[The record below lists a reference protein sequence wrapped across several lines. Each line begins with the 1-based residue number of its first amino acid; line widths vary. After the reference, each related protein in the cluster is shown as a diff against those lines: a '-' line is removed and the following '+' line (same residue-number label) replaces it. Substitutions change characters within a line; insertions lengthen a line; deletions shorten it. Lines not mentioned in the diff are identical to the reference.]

1 MNIEKNY
8 STICLNMIVKN
19 EAHVILETLNNLI
32 SNVTFDYWVISDTGS
47 TDNTKEIIQHFFKE
61 KNIPGELVEHEWRDF
76 GYNRTK
82 ALECAFNK
90 TDYLFVFDADDSI
103 VGKLVIP
110 KKLLNDRY
118 DFKFGSGFTYL
129 RPLLVNNRIKWKYI
143 GVLHEYLSSEFV
155 KTYSILNGD
164 YFIHSG
170 KTGDR
175 NKDPDKYQKDAIII
189 KNAFEKEEDYG
200 LKTRYA
206 FYCAQSYRDAGNIEE
221 TLQWYLKCVEMNGW
235 AQEKFFSCIMIG
247 NIYKEKNDM
256 NNAYKFWL
264 KTIEYDNE
272 RMDGVIIASNNMVI
286 SGNFIMCNLLYN
298 KYKNYKKNLKEK
310 LFLYDY
316 LYNGQFEFDNSIAAF
331 YCNDLDGG
339 YECCKKILNEKKLNY
354 GQLIASLNNLL
365 FYKKCLELDDDNVEL
380 LNNIANLFN
389 EMQKKREEIPNSYIE
404 MWNLIWSNNTKKL
417 CKFKKT
423 TFQNSSSPKI
433 FLSFTTCKRF
443 DLFTKTM
450 NSILNQWTDIE
461 KVDYWFCVDDNSTED
476 DRINMKKLYSWV
488 DYYMKD
494 LGEKGHMKSM
504 NIIWNKIKELKP
516 TYWIHIEDD
525 FIFFEK
531 MNYIEKAIEGLETLK
546 SNNVKQVLFNINYS
560 EIINEYNNHGHIYL
574 DNNFALQD
582 YKEGNFPYPNCHY
595 WPHFSFRPSMID
607 VECILKMGDF
617 YTDLPFFERQYA
629 NKWFNNGYR
638 SAFFDKI
645 TNIHIGR
652 LTSEINNPNKL
663 NAYRL
668 NNENQ
673 FTDKDVV
680 CNKINLNYNENIS
693 LDIQEIKKNVLDIN
707 YIIKVI
713 NLNKR
718 LDRKNQ
724 TIENFIKE
732 KIENYEFVEAIDGFT
747 IEPTLEIKKL
757 FEGNDFNYRKGVI
770 GCALTHLQLW
780 KELLDDEINDYYV
793 IMEDDCKLI
802 NNFKI
807 VLDSIL
813 SNLQDKN
820 MVLFGYHMFDN
831 FREKYSE
838 LFKNNNECSVVPINN
853 DIFLGG
859 YFCYYINKIAAKKLI
874 DYIGINGIKYGIDY
888 IIKLMPDFIKEVYE
902 VQPQIVFSSWNENFN
917 IIDTNIQNNFE
928 AMDFSNISLPSI
940 FSFYQTDRKIYSS
953 VYETE
958 LKSDKDEVLNIMDIT
973 SDKKNLFVWR
983 EYFINAC
990 IYNINNYE
998 GSDFKEDRIKIFKG
1012 DLNNNIYISNLLEN
1026 LHIYFDLIIDDC
1038 KDGFK
1043 KSMDNFIILEK
1054 YLLIFGTYIIEN
1066 INDDDIHS
1074 LINASY
1080 FSKEYQYYLNEKY
1093 DIKNYILSKNNNI
1106 LIFKLKRNFKNNP
1119 FVFIPNL
1126 DFDGNDIFY
1135 MQGTISK
1142 IIRHAVNKIDCDG
1155 FNTVGYLKKEID
1167 FNKLTTSPYFGEK
1180 DGIFIKK
1187 YIHER
1192 QVSRN
1197 KALQFIHSFTDIEKN
1212 QKNHKKRY
1220 CFIHSCIKKEIG
1232 SVILDDLINILTSSN
1247 LINELDNIFVI
1258 NTGVSI
1264 EIDHFSN
1271 EKIKIIHFS
1280 DDIFLGENSTINII
1294 HSFSE
1299 QNPDCDILYLHT
1311 KGITHFFN
1319 EENYKKV
1326 KDWVN
1331 LMLHFLVTNYSFCF
1345 ELLND
1350 FNCIGCNYIGNEYN
1364 GIIGYIPHFSGNF
1377 WWSNTNYIKTLKKV
1391 NEIYSVKNF
1400 HLYRQQ
1406 SEEWL
1411 LSNLEKVKYYCIFH
1425 SYINHYELLFS
1436 QEKYNYYNY
1445 DLLKKEYNLQ
1455 KINNKARVKLI
1466 CNWNTSENVCKEW
1479 SDMCENNYTWKNI
1492 EITWENKNIDYYVII
1507 NKPLYNDYY
1516 DPSKTIIFQ
1525 MEPWVSD
1532 EKCNWGVKTWG
1543 EWSVPDE
1550 TKFLSVN
1557 GRKNNSHNNAFWQL
1571 GLKLPQLLDFKFE
1584 KTNKISSICSSKY
1597 FDPGHIIRIDLLKY
1611 IEEKN
1616 DLIIDIYNK
1625 DNSLKWRN
1633 YKFPV
1638 TPHKD
1643 KYKGI
1648 VNYKYYF
1655 MIENNFEENF
1665 ITEKI
1670 WEPILCECLV
1680 FYYGC
1685 PNVSKYINPLAYVE
1699 LDITDFEK
1707 CYQTI
1712 KQAIE
1717 EDWWSQR
1724 IDIIRQEKEKILNEL
1739 AFFPRIQKII
1749 EDNEINK
1756 KGNEI

>member
-1 MNIEKNY
+1 MNIEKNG

-32 SNVTFDYWVISDTGS
+32 SFISFDYWVISDTGS

-61 KNIPGELVEHEWRDF
+61 KNIPGELVEHVWQDF

-90 TDYLFVFDADDSI
+90 TDYLFIFDADDSI

-110 KKLLNDRY
+110 KILVNDRY
-118 DFKFGSGFTYL
+118 DFLFGSGFTYL
-129 RPLLVNNRIKWKYI
+129 RPLLVNNRIKWKYV

-155 KTYSILNGD
+155 KTYSVLSGD

-175 NKDPDKYQKDAIII
+175 NKDPDKYCKDAIVLQ
-189 KNAFEKEEDYG
+189 NAFEKEEDYG

-206 FYCAQSYRDAGNIEE
+206 FYCAQSYRDAGKSEE
-221 TLQWYLKCVEMNGW
+221 MLQWYLKCLEMNGW
-235 AQEKFFSCIMIG
+235 LQEKFFSCIMIG
-247 NIYKEKNDM
+247 NIYKDKNDM
-256 NNAYKFWL
+256 NNAYKYWL
-264 KTIEYDNE
+264 KTVEYDNE
-272 RMDGVIIASNNMVI
+272 RMDGVIISSNNMI
-286 SGNFIMCNLLYN
+286 ASGNFMMCNLLYN

-310 LFLYDY
+310 LFLFDY
-316 LYNGQFEFDNSIAAF
+316 LYNGQFEFNNSIAAF

-339 YECCKKILNEKKLNY
+339 YECCKKILNEKKLSY
-354 GQLIASLNNLL
+354 ELLRSTMNNLL
-365 FYKKCLELDDDNVEL
+365 FYKKSLELDNDNIEL
-380 LNNIANLFN
+380 LNSIAKLFN
-389 EMQKKREEIPNSYIE
+389 DMQKKKEVIPNSYIE
-404 MWNLIWSNNTKKL
+404 IWNLLWSNSIKKL

-450 NSILNQWTDIE
+450 NSILNQWNDIE
-461 KVDYWFCVDDNSTED
+461 KVDYWFCVDDNSTEV

-488 DYYMKD
+488 DYYMKNLD
-494 LGEKGHMKSM
+494 EKGHMKSM

-525 FIFFEK
+525 FFFFEK

-546 SNNVKQVLFNINYS
+546 SNNVKQILFNINYS
-560 EIINEYNNHGHIYL
+560 EIIIDYNNHSHINL
-574 DNNFALQD
+574 NNNFALHD
-582 YKEGNFPYPNCHY
+582 HKEGNFPYINHHY

-607 VECILKMGDF
+607 VECILKIGDF
-617 YTDLPFFERQYA
+617 STDLPFFERQYA
-629 NKWFNNGYR
+629 NKWFSNGNR

-652 LTSEINNPNKL
+652 LTSEINNPNKI
-663 NAYRL
+663 NAYIL

-673 FTDKDVV
+673 FTAKDKDVLT
-680 CNKINLNYNENIS
+680 NDTKITCNENIC
-693 LDIQEIKKNVLDIN
+693 LDIQEIKKNILDIN
-707 YIIKVI
+707 YIIKVV
-713 NLNKR
+713 NLTKR
-718 LDRKNQ
+718 LDRKKQ
-724 TIENFIKE
+724 TIDNFVKE

-747 IEPTLEIKKL
+747 IEPTLEIKNL
-757 FEGNDFNYRKGVI
+757 FKGNDFSYRKGVI

-780 KELLDDEINDYYV
+780 KELLKDEINDYYV
-793 IMEDDCKLI
+793 IMEDDCTLI
-802 NNFKI
+802 DNFKV
-807 VLDSIL
+807 VLDNII
-813 SNLQDKN
+813 SNLQNKN
-820 MVLFGYHMFDN
+820 MIIFGYHMTGQN
-831 FREKYSE
+831 REKYNE
-838 LFKNNNECSVVPINN
+838 LYINNKDYSIVPINN
-853 DIFLGG
+853 DIFIGG
-859 YFCYYINKIAAKKLI
+859 TFGYYINKVAAKKII
-874 DYIGINGIKYGIDY
+874 DYIEINGIKHGIDY
-888 IIKLMPDFIKEVYE
+888 MFKIIPDFIKDTYE
-902 VQPQIVFSSWNENFN
+902 VQPQIVFSSWNENYK
-917 IIDTNIQNNFE
+917 IIDTDIQNNFE
-928 AMDFSNISLPSI
+928 VMDFSNISLSSI
-940 FSFYQTDRKIYSS
+940 FSFYQIDIKNYYSL
-953 VYETE
+953 YENE
-958 LKSDKDEVLNIMDIT
+958 LMSDKDEILNVIDLT
-973 SDKKNLFVWR
+973 TDKKKLFVWK
-983 EYFINAC
+983 EYFMNAC
-990 IYNINNYE
+990 IYSINNYE
-998 GSDFKEDRIKIFKG
+998 GSDFNEERIKIFKG
-1012 DLNNNIYISNLLEN
+1012 DMNNKSYIYNLLEN
-1026 LHIYFDLIIDDC
+1026 LHIQFDLIIDEC
-1038 KDGFK
+1038 KEGFK
-1043 KSMDNFIILEK
+1043 KTMDNFISLEK
-1054 YLLIFGTYIIEN
+1054 YLLFFGTYIIEN
-1066 INDDDIHS
+1066 INDDDVHS
-1074 LINASY
+1074 LINGSY
-1080 FSKEYQYYLNEKY
+1080 FSTEYHYYLNEKY
-1093 DIKNYILSKNNNI
+1093 DITNHILNNINI
-1106 LIFKLKRNFKNNP
+1106 LIFKIKNNYKNNP

-1126 DFDGNDIFY
+1126 DFGGNDILYLKGSLGKF
-1135 MQGTISK
+1135 
-1142 IIRHAVNKIDCDG
+1142 IRNAVNKVDCDG
-1155 FNTVGYLKKEID
+1155 FNTLGFLKKEID
-1167 FNKLTTSPYFGEK
+1167 INKLTTSPYFREK

-1187 YIHER
+1187 DLYER
-1192 QVSRN
+1192 QVGRN
-1197 KALQFIHSFTDIEKN
+1197 NALQYINSYVDKEKL
-1212 QKNHKKRY
+1212 KKRY
-1220 CFIHSCIKKEIG
+1220 CFIHSCIKKETG
-1232 SVILDDLINILTSSN
+1232 TEILDHLIDNLTSSN
-1247 LINELDNIFVI
+1247 LINELDNIFII
-1258 NTGVSI
+1258 NTGVPI
-1264 EIDHFSN
+1264 EIQHFSN

-1280 DDIFLGENSTINII
+1280 DDILLAENVTINIV

-1299 QNPDCDILYLHT
+1299 QNPDCDILYLYT
-1311 KGITHFFN
+1311 KGVTHYFN

-1326 KDWVN
+1326 KHWVD
-1331 LMLHFLVTNYSFCF
+1331 LMLHFLVTNYKFCF

-1350 FNCIGCNYIGNEYN
+1350 YNCLGCNYINQEN
-1364 GIIGYIPHFSGNF
+1364 NHHFSGNF
-1377 WWSNTNYIKTLKKV
+1377 WWSNTNYLKTLKKV
-1391 NEIYSVKNF
+1391 SEIYSEMNF
-1400 HLYRQQ
+1400 HLHRHQ
-1406 SEEWL
+1406 SEKFL
-1411 LSNLEKVKYYCIFH
+1411 LSNMEQAKYYCLFH
-1425 SYINHYELLFS
+1425 SNINHYEAVFPK
-1436 QEKYNYYNY
+1436 EKYNHYNY
-1445 DLLKKEYNLQ
+1445 DLLKKEYDLQ
-1455 KINNKARVKLI
+1455 KINKKFRVKLI
-1466 CNWNTSENVCKEW
+1466 CNWDTSESVCKEW
-1479 SDMCENNYTWKNI
+1479 SDMCENDFTWKNI
-1492 EITWENKNIDYYVII
+1492 EITWKNINIDYYVII

-1525 MEPWVSD
+1525 MEPWVND

-1550 TKFLSVN
+1550 TKFLSVY
-1557 GRKNNSHNNAFWQL
+1557 GRKNNTYNNAFWQL

-1584 KTNKISSICSSKY
+1584 KINKISSICSSKY
-1597 FDPGHIIRIDLLKY
+1597 FDPGHILRIDLLKY

-1670 WEPILCECLV
+1670 WEPILCETLV

-1749 EDNEINK
+1749 EDNERSK
-1756 KGNEI
+1756 KDSEI

>member
-1 MNIEKNY
+1 MNILKNR

-19 EAHVILETLNNLI
+19 EAHVILETLNNLTSVI
-32 SNVTFDYWVISDTGS
+32 SFDYWVISDTGS
-47 TDNTKEIIQHFFKE
+47 TDNTKEIIQTFFKE
-61 KNIPGELVEHEWRDF
+61 KNIPGELVEHEWKDF

-110 KKLLNDRY
+110 KILVNDRY
-118 DFKFGSGFTYL
+118 DFLFGSGFTYL
-129 RPLLVNNRIKWKYI
+129 RPLLVNNRIKWKYV

-155 KTYSILNGD
+155 ETYSVLNGD
-164 YFIHSG
+164 YYIHSG

-175 NKDPDKYQKDAIII
+175 NKDPDKYYKDAIVIQ
-189 KNAFEKEEDYG
+189 NAFEKEQDYG

-206 FYCAQSYRDAGNIEE
+206 FYCAQSYRDAGYTEE

-247 NIYKEKNDM
+247 NIYKEKKDM

-264 KTIEYDNE
+264 KTVEYDSE
-272 RMDGVIIASNNMVI
+272 RMDGVIIASNNMVT
-286 SGNFIMCNLLYN
+286 SGNYIMCNLLYN

-310 LFLYDY
+310 LFLFDY

-331 YCNDLDGG
+331 YSNDLDGG
-339 YECCKKILNEKKLNY
+339 YECCKKILNEKTLPY
-354 GQLIASLNNLL
+354 GQLIATLNNLL
-365 FYKKCLELDDDNVEL
+365 FYKKCLELDHDNVEL
-380 LNNIANLFN
+380 LNNIAKIFN
-389 EMQKKREEIPNSYIE
+389 EMQKKREQIPDSYIE
-404 MWNLIWSNNTKKL
+404 LWNIIWNNNTKKL

-423 TFQNSSSPKI
+423 TFKNSSSPKI
-433 FLSFTTCKRF
+433 FMSFTTCKRF

-476 DRINMKKLYSWV
+476 DRVNMKKLYGWV
-488 DYYMKD
+488 DYYMKNLD
-494 LGEKGHMKSM
+494 EKGHMKSM

-516 TYWIHIEDD
+516 TYWIHMEDD

-560 EIINEYNNHGHIYL
+560 EIIKDYNNHGHIHL
-574 DNNFALQD
+574 NNNFALQD
-582 YKEGNFPYPNCHY
+582 YKEGHFPYLNCHY

-607 VECILKMGDF
+607 VDCILKMGDF

-629 NKWFNNGYR
+629 DKWFNIGNR

-652 LTSEINNPNKL
+652 LTSEISNPYKI

-673 FTDKDVV
+673 FTDRDVV
-680 CNKINLNYNENIS
+680 PNITCNENIS
-693 LDIQEIKKNVLDIN
+693 LDIQEIKKNILDIN

-713 NLNKR
+713 NLTKR

-724 TIENFIKE
+724 TIENFMKE
-732 KIENYEFVEAIDGFT
+732 KIENYEFVEAVDGFT
-747 IEPTLEIKKL
+747 IEPSLEIKNL
-757 FEGNDFNYRKGVI
+757 FKENDFGYRKGVI

-780 KELLDDEINDYYV
+780 KELLNDEINDYYV
-793 IMEDDCKLI
+793 IMEDDCTLI
-802 NNFKI
+802 NDFKI

-813 SNLQDKN
+813 SNLQNTN
-820 MVLFGYHMFDN
+820 MILFGYHMLN
-831 FREKYSE
+831 QNRKKYNE
-838 LFKNNNECSVVPINN
+838 LYNGNKDYSIVPINN

-859 YFCYYINKIAAKKLI
+859 TFGYYINKVAAKKII
-874 DYIGINGIKYGIDY
+874 DHIEVNGIKHGIDY
-888 IIKLMPDFIKEVYE
+888 MFKIIPDFIKDVYE
-902 VQPQIVFSSWNENFN
+902 VQPQIVFSTWNENN
-917 IIDTNIQNNFE
+917 KNLDTDIQNNFE

-940 FSFYQTDRKIYSS
+940 LSFYQTDRKNYSS
-953 VYETE
+953 LYENV
-958 LKSDKDEVLNIMDIT
+958 LKSDKNEVLNIMDLT
-973 SDKKNLFVWR
+973 TDKKNLFVWR

-990 IYNINNYE
+990 IYSINNYE
-998 GSDFKEDRIKIFKG
+998 GSNFNEDRIKIFKG
-1012 DLNNNIYISNLLEN
+1012 IVNNNNIYIYNLLEN

-1038 KDGFK
+1038 KEGFK
-1043 KSMDNFIILEK
+1043 KTMDNFIVIEK

-1066 INDDDIHS
+1066 INDDDVHS
-1074 LINASY
+1074 FINATY
-1080 FSKEYQYYLNEKY
+1080 FSTEYQCYLNDKY
-1093 DIKNYILSKNNNI
+1093 DIKNYILNNNNI
-1106 LIFKLKRNFKNNP
+1106 LIFKLKNNYKNNP
-1119 FVFIPNL
+1119 FVFIQNL
-1126 DFDGNDIFY
+1126 DIDGNDICY
-1135 MQGTISK
+1135 MQGSLSK
-1142 IIRHAVNKIDCDG
+1142 LIRNAVNKVDCDG
-1155 FNTVGYLKKEID
+1155 FNTLGFLKKEID
-1167 FNKLTTSPYFGEK
+1167 VNKFTTSPYFGEK

-1187 YIHER
+1187 NLYER
-1192 QVSRN
+1192 QVGRN
-1197 KALQFIHSFTDIEKN
+1197 KALKFINSFIDKEKI
-1212 QKNHKKRY
+1212 QEICKKRY

-1232 SVILDDLINILTSSN
+1232 TVILDNLINRLTSSN
-1247 LINELDNIFVI
+1247 LINELDNIFII
-1258 NTGVSI
+1258 NTGVPI
-1264 EIDHFSN
+1264 EIQHFSN

-1280 DDIFLGENSTINII
+1280 DDILLAENVTINII

-1311 KGITHFFN
+1311 KGITHFLN

-1326 KDWVN
+1326 KDWID
-1331 LMLHFLVTNYSFCF
+1331 LMLHFLVNNHLFCF
-1345 ELLND
+1345 ELLNNY
-1350 FNCIGCNYIGNEYN
+1350 NCLGCNYNDQEN
-1364 GIIGYIPHFSGNF
+1364 KHHFSGNF
-1377 WWSNTNYIKTLKKV
+1377 WWSNTNYLKTLKKV
-1391 NEIYSVKNF
+1391 SENYSEMNF
-1400 HLYRQQ
+1400 YLHRHE
-1406 SEEWL
+1406 SEQWL
-1411 LSNLEKVKYYCIFH
+1411 LSNMQEAKHYCLFY
-1425 SYINHYELLFS
+1425 SNINHYELLFP

-1445 DLLKKEYNLQ
+1445 DLLKKEYDLQ
-1455 KINNKARVKLI
+1455 KKNKKFRVKLI
-1466 CNWNTSENVCKEW
+1466 CNWDTSETVCKEW
-1479 SDMCENNYTWKNI
+1479 SDMCENNFTWKNI
-1492 EITWENKNIDYYVII
+1492 EITWKNINIDYYVII

-1525 MEPWVSD
+1525 MEPWVKD

-1543 EWSVPDE
+1543 EWSIPDE
-1550 TKFLSVN
+1550 KKFLSVN
-1557 GRKNNSHNNAFWQL
+1557 SRKNNTHNNAFWQL

-1597 FDPGHIIRIDLLKY
+1597 FDPGHILRIDLLKY

-1616 DLIIDIYNK
+1616 DLTIDIYNK

-1655 MIENNFEENF
+1655 MMENNFEENF

-1749 EDNEINK
+1749 EDNERIK
-1756 KGNEI
+1756 KDNAN